1 MHFYMGGK
9 ESAENT
15 IIEID
20 TINEQ
25 SNPIKR
31 KIREITKNFPFWPM
45 QIVYPKVKGD
55 NISGRFNLYC
65 GLIFENNTSY
75 TKKLLFV
82 DITIRQTG
90 IYESDCLFLFNT
102 IGEYCLA
109 KKTEKVLGNNRDKWK
124 ELIDKTEWTK

>member
-1 MHFYMGGK
+1 
-9 ESAENT
+9 
-15 IIEID
+15 
-20 TINEQ
+20 
-25 SNPIKR
+25 
-31 KIREITKNFPFWPM
+31 
-45 QIVYPKVKGD
+45 
-55 NISGRFNLYC
+55 
-65 GLIFENNTSY
+65 
-75 TKKLLFV
+75 LFV